1 MLQASMAA
9 DTIRDF
15 LENGTIKNSV
25 NFPETVV
32 PLRDENTVRFTVV
45 NKNNPGVLALILDE
59 FAKAN
64 MNIGEMINQ
73 SRGSIAYNVLDIEN
87 SGDSNVMNFKTV
99 QEKITMLDDVLSS
112 RLIYG
117 EPGTGFAKNIGGEY
131 FV

>member
-1 MLQASMAA
+1 MPLIYSLHYNFHY
-9 DTIRDF
+9 TWSINR
-15 LENGTIKNSV
+15 LPHS

>member
-1 MLQASMAA
+1 MAA

-99 QEKITMLDDVLSS
+99 QEKITM
-112 RLIYG
+112 
-117 EPGTGFAKNIGGEY
+117 FKMN
-131 FV
+131 

>member
-1 MLQASMAA
+1 MAA

>member
-1 MLQASMAA
+1 M
-9 DTIRDF
+9 
-15 LENGTIKNSV
+15 
-25 NFPETVV
+25 
-32 PLRDENTVRFTVV
+32 RDENTVRFTVV

-99 QEKITMLDDVLSS
+99 QEKITM
-112 RLIYG
+112 
-117 EPGTGFAKNIGGEY
+117 FKMN
-131 FV
+131 